1 MQVAILVVLIIIA
14 VVLAPWLIGV
24 VVALAALYGAWL
36 VVAGVTSAVLLI
48 VAVLFFIGGNAV
60 FGALKRDSSKSR
72 INDQISEANKIFA
85 EKERLK
91 KLEAAAELQRI
102 QEATAR
108 AEASGAMIHCPHCDG
123 SISKHALF
131 CPHCG
136 KDPKLIRDS

>member
-36 VVAGVTSAVLLI
+36 VVAGVASAVLLI

-60 FGALKRDSSKSR
+60 FGALMRDSSKSR
-72 INDQISEANKIFA
+72 INDQIWEANKIFA

-102 QEATAR
+102 QEASAR
-108 AEASGAMIHCPHCDG
+108 AEASGTMIHCPHCDG
-123 SISKHALF
+123 LISKHGLF

-136 KDPKLIRDS
+136 NDPKLIRNS